1 MTQRR
6 EFLRQASLI
15 AAGSVAAGSVAAG
28 SVAAGSVAADV
39 REAQAAPE
47 AAPQAQTR
55 YDMTWAS
62 RVTGKYRMAFD
73 APEVNDGTSLHQA
86 RSFLA
91 GYAQVYGLTDADL
104 SAVLIIRHAA
114 VPMVLGDALWA
125 DGAFGEKEKL
135 KDPVTGE
142 PTKRNPFL
150 NIPADAQHALSW
162 PDGALDNLMARGV
175 IVLACDLALANVAGQ
190 IAARMKIP
198 RTDARQLITDHILPG
213 VVRMPTGI
221 FATSHAQGV
230 GCGMMYAG

>member
-15 AAGSVAAGSVAAG
+15 AASSVAAGAVA
-28 SVAAGSVAADV
+28 SDV
-39 REAQAAPE
+39 LEAQAT
-47 AAPQAQTR
+47 PQVQSS

-62 RVTGKYRMAFD
+62 RVTGKYRVAFD
-73 APEVNDGTSLHQA
+73 APEVKDGISLHQA

-91 GYAQVYGLTDADL
+91 GYAQVYGLKDSDL

-142 PTKRNPFL
+142 PTKRNPFI
-150 NIPADAQHALSW
+150 NIPAGAQHALSW
-162 PDGALDNLMARGV
+162 PDGALDNLIARGV
-175 IVLACDLALANVAGQ
+175 IVLACDIALGNVAGQ
-190 IAARMKIP
+190 IAARKKIP

-213 VVRMPTGI
+213 VVRMPSGI
-221 FATSHAQGV
+221 FATCHAQSV
-230 GCGMMYAG
+230 GCGLMYAG

>member
-15 AAGSVAAGSVAAG
+15 AAGSVAAGAVAAEVLDAQ
-28 SVAAGSVAADV
+28 SAP
-39 REAQAAPE
+39 QAAP
-47 AAPQAQTR
+47 PAQNN

-62 RVTGKYRMAFD
+62 KVTGKYRMAFD
-73 APEVNDGTSLHQA
+73 APAVKDGVALHQV

-91 GYAQVYGLTDADL
+91 GYAQVHGMKDSDL

-125 DGAFGEKEKL
+125 DGVFGERESL

-142 PTKRNPFL
+142 PTKRNPFV
-150 NIPADAQHALSW
+150 NIPAGAPHALSW
-162 PDGALDNLMARGV
+162 PDGALDNLMERGV
-175 IVLACDLALANVAGQ
+175 IVLACDLALANTAGQ
-190 IAARMKIP
+190 ISARKNIP
-198 RTDARQLITDHILPG
+198 RSDASQLINDHILPG

-221 FATSHAQGV
+221 FATCHAQGL
-230 GCGMMYAG
+230 GCGLMYAG

>member
-15 AAGSVAAGSVAAG
+15 AASSVAAGAVA
-28 SVAAGSVAADV
+28 SDV
-39 REAQAAPE
+39 LEAQAAP
-47 AAPQAQTR
+47 QVQSS

-62 RVTGKYRMAFD
+62 RVTGKYRVAFD
-73 APEVNDGTSLHQA
+73 APEVKDGISLHQA

-91 GYAQVYGLTDADL
+91 GYAQVYGLKDSDL

-142 PTKRNPFL
+142 PTKRNPFI
-150 NIPADAQHALSW
+150 NIPAGAQHALSW
-162 PDGALDNLMARGV
+162 PDGALDNLIARGV
-175 IVLACDLALANVAGQ
+175 IVLACDIALGNVAGQ
-190 IAARMKIP
+190 IAARKKIP

-213 VVRMPTGI
+213 VVRMPSGI
-221 FATSHAQGV
+221 FATCHAQSV
-230 GCGMMYAG
+230 GCGLMYAG

>member
-15 AAGSVAAGSVAAG
+15 AAGSVAAGAVASDAL
-28 SVAAGSVAADV
+28 
-39 REAQAAPE
+39 EAQAAPP
-47 AAPQAQTR
+47 AAPQVAPQAQSN

-73 APEVNDGTSLHQA
+73 APEVKDGISLHQA

-91 GYAQVYGLTDADL
+91 GYAQVYGLKDADL

-114 VPMVLGDALWA
+114 VPMVLGDALWD

-142 PTKRNPFL
+142 PTKRNPFI
-150 NIPADAQHALSW
+150 NIPAGAQHALSW

-175 IVLACDLALANVAGQ
+175 IVLACDLALGNVAGQ
-190 IAARMKIP
+190 IAARKKIP

-213 VVRMPTGI
+213 VVRMPSGI
-221 FATSHAQGV
+221 FATCHAQGV
-230 GCGMMYAG
+230 GCGLMYAG